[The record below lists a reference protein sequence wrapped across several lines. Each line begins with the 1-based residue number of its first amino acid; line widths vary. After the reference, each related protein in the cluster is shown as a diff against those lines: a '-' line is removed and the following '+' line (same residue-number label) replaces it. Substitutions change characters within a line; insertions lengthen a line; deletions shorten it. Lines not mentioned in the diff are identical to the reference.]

1 MRAAM
6 QQCRSAG
13 FGCQDFNGIQSDIMR
28 GLQTLIALMCVCLTL
43 CGAERTQAD
52 QIPWQTDVE
61 AALREASQSGQ
72 PVLMQF
78 TASWCSYCK
87 RMEKS
92 TWTDPALAE
101 RVSQDFVA
109 VLVDADEHKDLLQDL
124 EIKGLPTVLVVSPK
138 LEVLHRIS
146 GFQTAEAMQSH
157 LDRAERQNATR
168 AVQSR
173 VARTAPPAAAAGRT
187 PPAAAAAGRIPPAVS
202 RTSPPAAKRA
212 VPDLARTTK
221 PPAAKKS
228 AERTPATQSP
238 AARSASR
245 DAQVPVKSI
254 SRQGTRGSDEE
265 LPEFPVEPEDYAAV
279 RDRRTGQ
286 AAGGAPTDRAAYPED
301 WSESDAPEL
310 VHRSAPVN
318 APAAVKPSRNMGAA
332 AATVPGR
339 ANAAAPAPVQPAFGG
354 NSLVSARDARSV
366 IAGSSRH
373 QLKWKGQL
381 LYFATDEELQTF
393 SANPQRYWPM
403 LDGDCALTLLESN
416 RRVQGDLEHAAL
428 FRGRVWVFST
438 AEEMREFVAAPGN
451 VADDVQALLEQ

>member
-1 MRAAM
+1 
-6 QQCRSAG
+6 
-13 FGCQDFNGIQSDIMR
+13 MR
-28 GLQTLIALMCVCLTL
+28 GMQTLIAFLCVCVTI
-43 CGAERTQAD
+43 CSADRTQAD

-92 TWTDPALAE
+92 TWTDPELAG

-124 EIKGLPTVLVVSPK
+124 EIKGLPTVLVVSSK

-146 GFQTAEAMQSH
+146 GFQTAEAMQTH

-168 AVQSR
+168 AAQSR
-173 VARTAPPAAAAGRT
+173 TARTVPAPAAAGRTPSAAATAGRTPPAGSRT
-187 PPAAAAAGRIPPAVS
+187 PPAAAAR
-202 RTSPPAAKRA
+202 RAA
-212 VPDLARTTK
+212 PDMARTTK
-221 PPAAKKS
+221 PPAAKKP
-228 AERTPATQSP
+228 AEKSSGTQAPAT
-238 AARSASR
+238 RSASR
-245 DAQVPVKSI
+245 DAQLPVKSI
-254 SRQGTRGSDEE
+254 SRQGTASGDEE

-286 AAGGAPTDRAAYPED
+286 AAGSAATDRAAYPDD
-301 WSESDAPEL
+301 WSDSETPEM
-310 VHRSAPVN
+310 VHRSAPVK
-318 APAAVKPSRNMGAA
+318 PPVAAAKPSRNSGAA
-332 AATVPGR
+332 AATVPSR
-339 ANAAAPAPVQPAFGG
+339 TNSAAAAASLQPAFGG

-381 LYFATDEELQTF
+381 LYFASAEELEMF

-403 LDGDCALTLLESN
+403 LDGDCALTLLQAN

-438 AEEMREFVAAPGN
+438 VEEMREFVASPGD